1 MTTLIIIT
9 ILFLCI
15 LFIICIAAIVYTLVR
30 AKEKD
35 SDHEDV
41 YVMLFSLIALAMV
54 SISFITFYKLIF

>member
-15 LFIICIAAIVYTLVR
+15 LFVLCIAAIVHTLVR
-30 AKEKD
+30 AKEKKAD
-35 SDHEDV
+35 YEDI

-54 SISFITFYKLIF
+54 SISFITFYKLLL

>member
-9 ILFLCI
+9 LIFLCI
-15 LFIICIAAIVYTLVR
+15 LFIICIAAIVHTLVR

-35 SDHEDV
+35 SDHDDV

-54 SISFITFYKLIF
+54 SISFITFYKLLL